1 MPTFELGGY
10 GLSFSNNGQFNVEQM
25 DLVLR
30 TASGVNT
37 MSYEYISNDQEI
49 EADISGSFTLRLDGQ
64 GVKQDPFYFGEISWG
79 AGQSTQ
85 IMGIETDGNL
95 AFFAPVRGDSIPQLS
110 ADGGH
115 VMLEFFEMQF
125 LTGSERNITSGPFQ
139 PGQNFSLNAAFDD
152 NTSGFIRKGT
162 QSADNISGGSGDNVI
177 VGQRG
182 GDNIAGNGGRDTL
195 LLGRGDDKGYGGG
208 GGDVISGYFGDD
220 KIYGGRGDDKLL
232 GMVGKDTIYG
242 GKNDDKIRGGFSDDK
257 LFGGDGKDRITG
269 EEGDDIMN
277 GGGGAD
283 KFVFAIGSGDDTVRG
298 FKKGADKLLLNDNM
312 WFGQDLS
319 KQEVVDA
326 FAVKEGGE
334 ITFTF
339 NSGDTILLEDYG
351 SYSTLA
357 DQIQIV

>member
-1 MPTFELGGY
+1 LGGY
-10 GLSFSNNGQFNVEQM
+10 GLSVTNNGQFNVERM

-37 MSYEYISNDQEI
+37 MSYEYISNDQQI
-49 EADISGSFTLRLDGQ
+49 EADIAGSFSLRLDGQ
-64 GVKQDPFYFGEISWG
+64 GVKQDPFYFGQITWG

-115 VMLEFFEMQF
+115 VMIEFFTMAD
-125 LTGSERNITSGPFQ
+125 LSGTSRNISSGPFQ
-139 PGQNFSLNAAFDD
+139 PGQNFSLNAVFDD
-152 NTSGFIRKGT
+152 NTSGFIKKGT
-162 QSADNISGGSGDNVI
+162 QSADKLSGGSGDNVI

-220 KIYGGRGDDKLL
+220 TIYGGRGDDKLL
-232 GMVGKDTIYG
+232 GMVDRDTIYG
-242 GKNDDKIRGGFSDDK
+242 GKNDDNIRGGFGADK

-269 EEGDDIMN
+269 DEGNDIMN

-283 KFVFAIGSGDDTVRG
+283 KFVFRIGHGDDTVRG
-298 FKKGADKLLLNDNM
+298 FKKGADKLLLNDNL
-312 WFGQDLS
+312 WFGEELT
-319 KQEVVDA
+319 KQQVVDF
-326 FAVKEGGE
+326 FADKSGGE
-334 ITFTF
+334 ITFNFDT
-339 NSGDTILLEDYG
+339 GDTILLEDYG
-351 SYSTLA
+351 SLTTLA
-357 DQIQIV
+357 DQIQFI